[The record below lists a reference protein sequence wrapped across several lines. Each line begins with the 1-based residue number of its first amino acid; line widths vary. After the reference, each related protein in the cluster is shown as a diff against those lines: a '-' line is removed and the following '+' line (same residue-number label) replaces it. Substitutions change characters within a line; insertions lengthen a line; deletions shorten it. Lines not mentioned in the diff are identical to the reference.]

1 MHNENTKI
9 IFPDSNNLIINKL
22 DKKYS
27 KKIISKNDLI
37 INNNHNISLKITTNI
52 IDYIDFLILN
62 NLLPDLPSELNII
75 YIKDNSFFSLDKN
88 KENINNISIKPPE
101 HYSYPACMIPST
113 NTLYLSNDLELDSN
127 LLSKTWN
134 KTLKFLKPSAT
145 NSVLN
150 YQNIF
155 TQNNQKA
162 LEYIVGHELGHFFL
176 QIKNKDKTLLS
187 RNSMITQCALNIEE
201 AFSEI
206 FSLHVMCLKYHLNEN
221 SDDFVK
227 LKEYR
232 LNKEKDRLRYFK
244 INPTEKD
251 IIKYQKYFQKNGIDK
266 LLNSYDFPLV
276 YNNIPLRDQNGNLE
290 KNIDKIYEQSYQL
303 ALKNNKQA
311 INNLLNNNTF
321 NQYGFT
327 KLFREELEK
336 SQKIINKN
344 INQVID
350 SMHLQLGGMSF
361 YSAKILGIRS
371 YYSNNDISTKNKK
384 KF

>member
-1 MHNENTKI
+1 M
-9 IFPDSNNLIINKL
+9 
-22 DKKYS
+22 
-27 KKIISKNDLI
+27 
-37 INNNHNISLKITTNI
+37 
-52 IDYIDFLILN
+52 DY
-62 NLLPDLPSELNII
+62 
-75 YIKDNSFFSLDKN
+75 
-88 KENINNISIKPPE
+88 
-101 HYSYPACMIPST
+101 
-113 NTLYLSNDLELDSN
+113 
-127 LLSKTWN
+127 
-134 KTLKFLKPSAT
+134 
-145 NSVLN
+145 
-150 YQNIF
+150 
-155 TQNNQKA
+155 
-162 LEYIVGHELGHFFL
+162 
-176 QIKNKDKTLLS
+176 
-187 RNSMITQCALNIEE
+187 
-201 AFSEI
+201 
-206 FSLHVMCLKYHLNEN
+206 
-221 SDDFVK
+221 
-227 LKEYR
+227 
-232 LNKEKDRLRYFK
+232 
-244 INPTEKD
+244 
-251 IIKYQKYFQKNGIDK
+251 IKYQKYFQKNGIDK